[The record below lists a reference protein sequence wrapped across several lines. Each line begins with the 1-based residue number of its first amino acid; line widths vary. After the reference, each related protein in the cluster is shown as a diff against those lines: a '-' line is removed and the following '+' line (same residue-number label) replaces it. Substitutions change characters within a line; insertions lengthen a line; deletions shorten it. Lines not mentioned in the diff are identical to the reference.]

1 MKTQTVIFALAVT
14 VLAGCLHKEVQH
26 QVSRYEAVLNPA
38 VGVATQQE
46 VFDWLGAPAKQSQFG
61 ETEIW
66 EYYQSYGTVTAPATV
81 FRATDWTPR
90 FVVPSHTRQT
100 FDHLVLTFKSGVLA
114 AWRVQVQR

>member
-1 MKTQTVIFALAVT
+1 MTT
-14 VLAGCLHKEVQH
+14 VLAGCTSPVQNH
-26 QVSRYEAVLNPA
+26 VQQQINRFEAVLNPA
-38 VGVATQQE
+38 IGVATQQE

-66 EYYQSYGTVTAPATV
+66 EYYQSYGTVTAPTQV
-81 FRATDWTPR
+81 FQATDWTPR